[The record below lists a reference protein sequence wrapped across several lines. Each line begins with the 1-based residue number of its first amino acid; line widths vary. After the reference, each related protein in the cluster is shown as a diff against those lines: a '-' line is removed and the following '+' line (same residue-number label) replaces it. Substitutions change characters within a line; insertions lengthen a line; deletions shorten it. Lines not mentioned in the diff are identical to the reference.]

1 VLCLYII
8 IIVANSLAFQCSAAA
23 ASSSNNN
30 DQISTLVVNA
40 SIASRR
46 RMPDTLFG
54 IFFEE
59 INHAGAGGLWAELV
73 SNRGFEAGGTQVPSN
88 IKPWTIVGEESS
100 ILVQTELN
108 SCFERNKVAL
118 RMDVL
123 CDDIN
128 CPSGGVGISNPGY
141 WGMNIEQGKKYKV
154 VFYVRS
160 AGPIDMTVSFKNAQG
175 GGILASTN
183 IQETASE
190 VSNWKRIGTTLEAN
204 GSSANSTIQ
213 LTTTKKGVI
222 WLDQVSAMPL
232 DTFNGHGFRKDLV
245 NMLIEL
251 KPAFIR
257 FPGGCFVEGQ
267 RLSNAFRWKESVG
280 PWEQRPGHFGDV
292 WNYWTDDAFGYFEAL
307 QLAEDIGAKPIW
319 VFNNGISHT
328 DEVDTSAIKPF
339 VQDTV
344 DGIEFA
350 RGAATSQWGSVRVA
364 MGHPKPFDLKYVAI
378 GNENCGKQHYQGNYL
393 AFYNAI
399 KHAYPDIKIVSN
411 CDASSKPL
419 DHPAD
424 LYEYHTYPHDAR
436 SMFNNAQVFDKT
448 PRNGP
453 KAFVSEYALIGEEQ
467 AKLGTLLGAVS
478 EAGFLIGLE
487 RNSDHVAMASY
498 APLFVNANDRK
509 WNPDAIVFN
518 ANKVYGTPSYW
529 VQYMF
534 RESSNGATFLES
546 QLQTTDPTSLA
557 ASAILCQNPQNNKTS
572 LKIKV
577 ANMRSDQVNLKI
589 SVEGYAT
596 SNLTES
602 TITVLSSIN
611 ALDENTFSDPKKV
624 VPKRSPFQRAGK
636 EMNFIIPPIS
646 LTVFDL
652 L

>member
-1 VLCLYII
+1 
-8 IIVANSLAFQCSAAA
+8 
-23 ASSSNNN
+23 
-30 DQISTLVVNA
+30 
-40 SIASRR
+40 
-46 RMPDTLFG
+46 
-54 IFFEE
+54 
-59 INHAGAGGLWAELV
+59 
-73 SNRGFEAGGTQVPSN
+73 
-88 IKPWTIVGEESS
+88 
-100 ILVQTELN
+100 
-108 SCFERNKVAL
+108 
-118 RMDVL
+118 
-123 CDDIN
+123 
-128 CPSGGVGISNPGY
+128 
-141 WGMNIEQGKKYKV
+141 
-154 VFYVRS
+154 
-160 AGPIDMTVSFKNAQG
+160 
-175 GGILASTN
+175 
-183 IQETASE
+183 
-190 VSNWKRIGTTLEAN
+190 
-204 GSSANSTIQ
+204 
-213 LTTTKKGVI
+213 
-222 WLDQVSAMPL
+222 MPL

>member
-1 VLCLYII
+1 
-8 IIVANSLAFQCSAAA
+8 
-23 ASSSNNN
+23 
-30 DQISTLVVNA
+30 
-40 SIASRR
+40 
-46 RMPDTLFG
+46 
-54 IFFEE
+54 
-59 INHAGAGGLWAELV
+59 
-73 SNRGFEAGGTQVPSN
+73 
-88 IKPWTIVGEESS
+88 
-100 ILVQTELN
+100 
-108 SCFERNKVAL
+108 
-118 RMDVL
+118 MD
-123 CDDIN
+123 
-128 CPSGGVGISNPGY
+128 
-141 WGMNIEQGKKYKV
+141 
-154 VFYVRS
+154 
-160 AGPIDMTVSFKNAQG
+160 
-175 GGILASTN
+175 
-183 IQETASE
+183 
-190 VSNWKRIGTTLEAN
+190 
-204 GSSANSTIQ
+204 
-213 LTTTKKGVI
+213 
-222 WLDQVSAMPL
+222 
-232 DTFNGHGFRKDLV
+232 
-245 NMLIEL
+245 NML
-251 KPAFIR
+251 
-257 FPGGCFVEGQ
+257 
-267 RLSNAFRWKESVG
+267 
-280 PWEQRPGHFGDV
+280 
-292 WNYWTDDAFGYFEAL
+292 
-307 QLAEDIGAKPIW
+307 
-319 VFNNGISHT
+319 
-328 DEVDTSAIKPF
+328 
-339 VQDTV
+339 
-344 DGIEFA
+344 
-350 RGAATSQWGSVRVA
+350 
-364 MGHPKPFDLKYVAI
+364 
-378 GNENCGKQHYQGNYL
+378 
-393 AFYNAI
+393 
-399 KHAYPDIKIVSN
+399 
-411 CDASSKPL
+411 
-419 DHPAD
+419 
-424 LYEYHTYPHDAR
+424 
-436 SMFNNAQVFDKT
+436 
-448 PRNGP
+448 